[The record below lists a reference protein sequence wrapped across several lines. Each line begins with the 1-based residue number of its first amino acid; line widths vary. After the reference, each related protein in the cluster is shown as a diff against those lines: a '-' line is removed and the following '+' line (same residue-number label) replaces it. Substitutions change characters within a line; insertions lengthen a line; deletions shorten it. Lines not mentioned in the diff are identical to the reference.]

1 MTMRFGVL
9 FSALVM
15 VLLAAAPA
23 AAIDFGGT
31 LGNTT
36 EASVPFDGD
45 TSIGQGN
52 RLSLFVRHSFS
63 EELEVVARARYEY
76 RLDTVFADDTDTE
89 VDWWQGDLD
98 ALYAR
103 ARLPVEGENGA
114 LVDLQA
120 GRFRLHEF
128 SGALLNEPAD
138 GVRATFQTRG
148 GDVTLGAG
156 YTGLLMKESSGLLL
170 SGADVSDDAD
180 DDEYFAPPRL
190 LGLMAFSLPEL
201 VGRQNFNVSFIAQG
215 DLRDEDDLPEGQ
227 GLLHTAYLGAGVS
240 GPIVSTLFYDL
251 YGYFGGGTTLTD
263 LGGVYTYKPIQSYM
277 VGANLQYFMPE
288 VRQSV
293 LSLGYLYS
301 SGDKDQEEFYE
312 GNTDGASKMFVGL
325 TSPAFGAVFSPRLG
339 NLMVTDL
346 SYSLKP
352 FSAQGADA
360 LEEFQS
366 ELSVLGFFRPTTGVI
381 SEPGINPSSD
391 DLYLGT
397 EVDLTLSF
405 RPFSDLGFSLVNG
418 VFFPNNGSSDSAFLE
433 DTVSSEYSAR
443 FIATFSF

>member
-1 MTMRFGVL
+1 MTMRSRVL
-9 FSALVM
+9 ISALVLV
-15 VLLAAAPA
+15 VLSTASAV
-23 AAIDFGGT
+23 AIDFGGT

-76 RLDTVFADDTDTE
+76 RLDTVFADETDTE

-103 ARLPVEGENGA
+103 ARLPVEDGNGA

-120 GRFRLHEF
+120 GRFRQREF
-128 SGALLNEPAD
+128 SGALLSERAD
-138 GVRATFQTRG
+138 GLRATFQTADG
-148 GDVTLGAG
+148 EVTLGAG
-156 YTGLLMKESSGLLL
+156 YTGFLMKESSGLLL

-180 DDEYFAPPRL
+180 DDEFFAPPRL
-190 LGLMAFSLPEL
+190 LGIIAFSLPEL
-201 VGRQNFNVSFIAQG
+201 VGRQNFDVSFIGQG

-227 GLLHTAYLGAGVS
+227 GLVHTAYLGAGVS
-240 GPIVSTLFYDL
+240 GPIVPMLFYDL
-251 YGYFGGGTTLTD
+251 YGYFGGGKTLTD
-263 LGGVYTYKPIQSYM
+263 LGGFYSYKPIQSYM
-277 VGANLQYFMPE
+277 IGANLQYFMPE
-288 VRQSV
+288 VQQSV
-293 LSLGYLYS
+293 VSFGYLYS
-301 SGDKDQEEFYE
+301 SGDKDHGSFYE
-312 GNTDGASKMFVGL
+312 GNTEGASKMFVGL
-325 TSPAFGAVFSPRLG
+325 TSPGFGAVFSPKLG

-346 SYSLKP
+346 SYSVKP
-352 FSAQGADA
+352 FSGQGSRA
-360 LEEFQS
+360 LEEFQT

-381 SEPGINPSSD
+381 SEPGINPASD

-397 EVDLTLSF
+397 EVDLALNF

-433 DTVSSEYSAR
+433 DAVSSEYKAT
-443 FIATFSF
+443 FLATFSF

>member
-1 MTMRFGVL
+1 MI
-9 FSALVM
+9 
-15 VLLAAAPA
+15 LLATAPA
-23 AAIDFGGT
+23 VAIDFGGT

-63 EELEVVARARYEY
+63 AELEVVARARYEY

-103 ARLPVEGENGA
+103 ARLPVEGEGGA

-138 GVRATFQTRG
+138 GVRATIQTRD

-156 YTGLLMKESSGLLL
+156 YTGFLMKESSELML

-180 DDEYFAPPRL
+180 DDEFLAPPRL
-190 LGLMAFSLPEL
+190 LGLIAFSLPEI
-201 VGRQNFNVSFIAQG
+201 VGRQNFDVSFVAQG
-215 DLRDEDDLPEGQ
+215 DLRDEDDLPDGQ
-227 GLLHTAYLGAGVS
+227 GLVHTAYLGAGVS
-240 GPIVSTLFYDL
+240 GPIVPMLFYDL
-251 YGYFGGGTTLTD
+251 YGYFGGGKTLTTD
-263 LGGVYTYKPIQSYM
+263 GGVSSYKPIQSYM
-277 VGANLQYFMPE
+277 IGANLQYFMPD
-288 VRQSV
+288 VQQSV
-293 LSLGYLYS
+293 VSLGYLYS
-301 SGDKDQEEFYE
+301 SGDKDHGSFYE
-312 GNTDGASKMFVGL
+312 GNTEGASKMFVGL
-325 TSPAFGAVFSPRLG
+325 TSPGFGAVFSPKLG

-346 SYSLKP
+346 SYSVKP
-352 FSAQGADA
+352 FSGQGSRA
-360 LEEFQS
+360 LDEFQT

-381 SEPGINPSSD
+381 SEPGINPASD
-391 DLYLGT
+391 NLYLGT
-397 EVDLTLSF
+397 EVDLTLNF

-418 VFFPNNGSSDSAFLE
+418 VFFPNNGSSDSALLE
-433 DTVSSEYSAR
+433 DAVSSEYMAR
-443 FIATFSF
+443 FVATFSF